1 MKCGGT
7 GPRPLILAM
16 YFLTESMPIA
26 EMILLNTGQLIIVP
40 GPQSCTDSPGTC
52 LNLETQRVRAM
63 SEPLSM
69 STFLALAVCQEFWYV
84 RYCSQPKPHTSTVRK
99 PSESTGLFNI
109 W

>member
-52 LNLETQRVRAM
+52 LNLET
-63 SEPLSM
+63 
-69 STFLALAVCQEFWYV
+69 
-84 RYCSQPKPHTSTVRK
+84 
-99 PSESTGLFNI
+99 
-109 W
+109 